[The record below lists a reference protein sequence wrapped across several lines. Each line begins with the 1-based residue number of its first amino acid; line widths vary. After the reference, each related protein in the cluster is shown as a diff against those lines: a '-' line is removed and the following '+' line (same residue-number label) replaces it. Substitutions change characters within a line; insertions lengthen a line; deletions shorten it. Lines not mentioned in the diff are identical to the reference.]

1 MFSFACIELYSLST
15 QTLHF
20 FKHLISSH
28 QVKANVKHVQ
38 QLPAS
43 SVKVLRRPDDKTF
56 VRKKKAPWEIN
67 LDPNA
72 EQYGGESPQIQMKLE
87 PEVQLDEEEGSEEE
101 REDPFTN
108 VGTPMDKKA
117 EDEFYQ
123 NLANSQRITPAGLR
137 EMEVKVH

>member
-1 MFSFACIELYSLST
+1 MYNKYPKLLLT
-15 QTLHF
+15 Q
-20 FKHLISSH
+20 LISSH

-56 VRKKKAPWEIN
+56 VRRKKAPWEIN

-72 EQYGGESPQIQMKLE
+72 EQYGNDSPQIQMKLE
-87 PEVQLDEEEGSEEE
+87 PEVQLDEDGEEE
-101 REDPFTN
+101 REDPFMN
-108 VGTPMDKKA
+108 MGTPMDKDA
-117 EDEFYQ
+117 EEEFYQ

-137 EMEVKVH
+137 EMEVKVR